1 MGKSF
6 APYCFDKIS
15 EAMAWCP
22 QKALQSLRN
31 KPKTLSLSS
40 QSLFRPLVLM
50 YSVKTAIVEVNIDT
64 ACLKNPWYS

>member
-40 QSLFRPLVLM
+40 QKAGV
-50 YSVKTAIVEVNIDT
+50 VKMENTTD
-64 ACLKNPWYS
+64 